1 MPTPEMPSCRPPAVI
16 VKFDVLRSSVFVEAC
31 PPPGMSP
38 TMIAFDAMIEP
49 PSVNVADPES
59 ASNETVDVLN
69 SIPPLP
75 QLPPQNVIVTL
86 LVLVNAIGAAK
97 DQLADVERFVQD
109 PETVQEPEDVDVM
122 YCVEK
127 VIETDPTVT

>member
-1 MPTPEMPSCRPPAVI
+1 
-16 VKFDVLRSSVFVEAC
+16 
-31 PPPGMSP
+31 MSP
-38 TMIAFDAMIEP
+38 MMIAFDAMIEP
-49 PSVNVADPES
+49 PSVNVVDPES

-97 DQLADVERFVQD
+97 LQEADVDPFVQI
-109 PETVQEPEDVDVM
+109 PETVQDPNDVDVM
-122 YCVEK
+122 YELA
-127 VIETDPTVT
+127 PVTTTPAVLSVPAPLR